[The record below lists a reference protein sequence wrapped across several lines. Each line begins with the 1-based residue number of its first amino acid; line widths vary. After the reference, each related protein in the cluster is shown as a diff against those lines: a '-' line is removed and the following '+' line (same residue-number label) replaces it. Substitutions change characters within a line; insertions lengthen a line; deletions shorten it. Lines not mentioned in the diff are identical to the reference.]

1 MFPSAPWA
9 WLANKS
15 GEFVQVN
22 VLISAVFVSSNQKVS
37 NACRGHGEVG
47 GK

>member
-1 MFPSAPWA
+1 
-9 WLANKS
+9 
-15 GEFVQVN
+15 

-47 GK
+47 GKKLAS